1 MSPKTCGPLDPKA
14 RLRRG
19 PPPTLGKGGTLPDL
33 SLPIGLPPALAR
45 VAAARAADTHVGT
58 VSGRVTKEEM
68 RHRKS
73 MQKRS
78 LMSSFRPGEHATWMN
93 NSVPR

>member
-1 MSPKTCGPLDPKA
+1 MSPKTRAPLDHKA

-58 VSGRVTKEEM
+58 VSGRVAERADVPPEVHAEE
-68 RHRKS
+68 
-73 MQKRS
+73 
-78 LMSSFRPGEHATWMN
+78 LIAVFLGI
-93 NSVPR
+93 